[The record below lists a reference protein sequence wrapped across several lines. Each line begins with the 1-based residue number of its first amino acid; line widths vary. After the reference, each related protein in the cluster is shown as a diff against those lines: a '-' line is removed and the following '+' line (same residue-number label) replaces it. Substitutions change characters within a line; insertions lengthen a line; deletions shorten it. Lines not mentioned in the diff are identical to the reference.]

1 MHWDGP
7 VFSGLSEKK
16 SDFVTCQTGP
26 PGGLAPIPGHAAAHP
41 RPRRSQLVG
50 LGFGKGAP
58 ISKFQGPPQPNPR
71 AQPIVPKPRWVCG
84 RRLPHGPRSRP
95 GCRDGLA
102 VVYPRSRDAGGLVQA
117 AGCRET
123 PCHQST
129 PNIYL
134 WADLCRYIYIRT
146 PTPGLPIYIPL
157 PSSQPTRDLPGGLD
171 PAPCLPVS
179 SPPHPRPDEA
189 AIPPGTPPT
198 PPRQPVNPP
207 AA

>member
-1 MHWDGP
+1 MRWDGP

-16 SDFVTCQTGP
+16 SDFVTCPTGP

-41 RPRRSQLVG
+41 G
-50 LGFGKGAP
+50 HAAAH
-58 ISKFQGPPQPNPR
+58 PPPPAGVNWW
-71 AQPIVPKPRWVCG
+71 ICG
-84 RRLPHGPRSRP
+84 RLLPHGPRSRP

-117 AGCRET
+117 AGRRET

-134 WADLCRYIYIRT
+134 WADLCRYIYMSVHT
-146 PTPGLPIYIPL
+146 PCLPIYIPF

-171 PAPCLPVS
+171 PAPCLPAGPPVLTPAPPPGRGRHAPGDS
-179 SPPHPRPDEA
+179 PHPSAPTGQF
-189 AIPPGTPPT
+189 PCCVTPNT
-198 PPRQPVNPP
+198 RRRLVNPP